1 MITGVA
7 LEDAGAA
14 AGADVTVIVG
24 GDDLRLILRR
34 GSSPDIV
41 VKKAMDFGE
50 ELSDDAENNELAS
63 VSLKT

>member
-1 MITGVA
+1 M
-7 LEDAGAA
+7 
-14 AGADVTVIVG
+14 TVIVG

-41 VKKAMDFGE
+41 VKQAMDFGE
-50 ELSDDAENNELAS
+50 ELSDDAENKELAS